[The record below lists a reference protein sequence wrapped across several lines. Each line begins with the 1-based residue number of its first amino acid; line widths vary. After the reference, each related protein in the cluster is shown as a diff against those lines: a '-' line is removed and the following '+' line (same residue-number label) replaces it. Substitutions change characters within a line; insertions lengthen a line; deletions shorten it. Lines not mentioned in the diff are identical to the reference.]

1 MWYLSPIGIGSIFAI
16 IGIILYFMDISSKE
30 ESFDIITAIKYAILS
45 GTIAGGSVWSYS
57 QLSSNVSLPNL
68 PEEVFTGIPNF

>member
-30 ESFDIITAIKYAILS
+30 ESFDIISAIKYAILS
-45 GTIAGGSVWSYS
+45 GTIASGSVWTYS
-57 QLSSNVSLPNL
+57 QLSSSSSLPNL
-68 PEEVFTGIPNF
+68 SEEVFTGIPNF

>member
-30 ESFDIITAIKYAILS
+30 EPFDIIAAIKYAILS
-45 GTIAGGSVWSYS
+45 GTIAAGSVWTYS
-57 QLSSNVSLPNL
+57 HLSSSSSLPNL
-68 PEEVFTGIPNF
+68 SEEVFTGIPNF

>member
-45 GTIAGGSVWSYS
+45 GTIAAGSVWSYS